1 MEARGGTK
9 RQLFGIFLA
18 FSESSHQMGPEK
30 PLGARKSQKVAK
42 WVTLMTQWGQR
53 VVLDAVRTKN
63 LAMPMFGV
71 PNMLSITLF
80 WLVLK
85 IIQST
90 QNLKL
95 G

>member
-42 WVTLMTQWGQR
+42 WVTLLQMPAIAHLKAHDILSGKMASDIPCVHFRKARYKKSMCR
-53 VVLDAVRTKN
+53 VYVTY
-63 LAMPMFGV
+63 
-71 PNMLSITLF
+71 
-80 WLVLK
+80 
-85 IIQST
+85 
-90 QNLKL
+90 
-95 G
+95 

>member
-42 WVTLMTQWGQR
+42 WVTLMLPSR
-53 VVLDAVRTKN
+53 
-63 LAMPMFGV
+63 
-71 PNMLSITLF
+71 
-80 WLVLK
+80 VLK
-85 IIQST
+85 WPLQYYIGPSLRAACIALEGGQT
-90 QNLKL
+90 ADC
-95 G
+95 GWVR